1 MIRAYFSV
9 RPETTPVGEFE
20 GRKVREFTEP
30 FTFYYLGYLITI
42 PKGFQ
47 TDCASVPRVPL
58 LWWLFGD
65 EGEIAAY
72 CHDYLYR
79 IDSVLFVPKYFADN
93 CFLEMMKFTNDPD
106 TEWKR
111 TLMFKAV
118 SWFGKGSYHKR
129 KVGDKLC

>member
-1 MIRAYFSV
+1 M
-9 RPETTPVGEFE
+9 PETCPVGELD
-20 GRKVREFTEP
+20 GRKVREFAEE
-30 FTFYYLGYLITI
+30 FTFFFEGHMVVI

-47 TDCASVPRVPL
+47 TDCASVPRWPF

-79 IDSVLFVPKYFADN
+79 IDSDPECSKEFADEV
-93 CFLEMMKFTNDPD
+93 FLEMMLFTNDPD
-106 TEWKR
+106 SAWR
-111 TLMFKAV
+111 RNLMHFAV
-118 SWFGKGSYHKR
+118 SKFGASSYHQK

>member
-1 MIRAYFSV
+1 MKARFTN
-9 RPETTPVGEFE
+9 RPETTPVGEWE
-20 GRKVREFTEP
+20 GRKVREFTER
-30 FTFYYLGYLITI
+30 FTFYFEGHMIVI

-47 TDCASVPRVPL
+47 TDCASVPRAPF

-79 IDSVLFVPKYFADN
+79 IDSDPEVSKEYADEV
-93 CFLEMMKFTNDPD
+93 FLNMMEFTQDPPQS
-106 TEWKR
+106 WKR

-118 SWFGKGSYHKR
+118 SWFGASSYHRKR
-129 KVGDKLC
+129 VEDKLC

>member
-9 RPETTPVGEFE
+9 RPETTPVGEID

-30 FTFYYLGYLITI
+30 FTFFYEGHLITI

-47 TDCASVPRVPL
+47 TDCASVPRLPL
-58 LWWLFGD
+58 LWLCFGD

-79 IDSVLFVPKYFADN
+79 IDSDPECSKFFADDV
-93 CFLEMMKFTNDPD
+93 FYEMMKFTNDPD
-106 TEWKR
+106 SAWKR
-111 TLMFKAV
+111 ELMLFAV
-118 SWFGKGSYHKR
+118 SKFGASSYHKK
-129 KVGDKLC
+129 KVFDRLC